1 MKQGDIMQWSAR
13 LYLKVKDRDVFK
25 RLSDVSAFGMTGEK
39 LFGGCVSE
47 YVVDGDGGMTE
58 SELYSFVA
66 QIAKKLGED
75 GIVIGD
81 CTSVS
86 VDPFTYCAFYLGDR
100 IRSDCFEIGN
110 GRSKRKVRLSEMFSH
125 TRINKPHEWLTYAHF
140 DVSDREKKVLS
151 EFGITVL
158 RSKEGNVF
166 EYNSPNLGLP
176 EEIALTG
183 TQYDGR
189 IDRIEKIKVGDVV
202 VLVREPNSEWG
213 ENTIDVRI
221 SDGSIGYLDQD
232 ACDKLAP
239 LIDSGMI
246 KYTAA
251 VARVVPL
258 SKRSRHCKTAIVTV
272 CVKASYL

>member
-1 MKQGDIMQWSAR
+1 MHWSAR

-47 YVVDGDGGMTE
+47 YVIDGDCSMTD
-58 SELYSFVA
+58 SELYSLIA
-66 QIAKKLGED
+66 QIGRRLGED

-110 GRSKRKVRLSEMFSH
+110 GRSTRKVRLSEMFSH
-125 TRINKPHEWLTYAHF
+125 TKINQPHEWLTYAHF
-140 DVSDREKKVLS
+140 NVSDSEEKVLAK
-151 EFGITVL
+151 FCITVF

-166 EYNSPNLGLP
+166 EYSPPNLGLP
-176 EEIALTG
+176 EEISLTG
-183 TQYDGR
+183 TQYNGR
-189 IDRIEKIKVGDVV
+189 IDRIEKINIGDTV
-202 VLVREPNSEWG
+202 VLIREPDNEWG
-213 ENTIDVRI
+213 ENTIDVRTY
-221 SDGSIGYLDQD
+221 DGSIGYLDQD

-239 LIDSGMI
+239 LIDSGRI

>member
-1 MKQGDIMQWSAR
+1 MQWSAR
-13 LYLKVKDRDVFK
+13 LFLKVNARDVFK
-25 RLSDVSAFGMTGEK
+25 RLNDVTAFGITGGK
-39 LFGGCVSE
+39 LFGGYVSE
-47 YVVDGDGGMTE
+47 YVIDGDCGMTE

-81 CTSVS
+81 CTSAS
-86 VDPFTYCAFYLGDR
+86 VDPFTYCVFYLGDR

-110 GRSKRKVRLSEMFSH
+110 GRSKRKERLSEMISN

-140 DVSDREKKVLS
+140 NVSDREKKVLS
-151 EFGITVL
+151 EFGITVF
-158 RSKEGNVF
+158 RSKDGNVF
-166 EYNSPNLGLP
+166 EYSPPNLGLP

-183 TQYDGR
+183 TQYNGR
-189 IDRIEKIKVGDVV
+189 TDRIEKLKVGDAVF
-202 VLVREPNSEWG
+202 LVREPNSEWG
-213 ENTIDVRI
+213 DNTIDVRT
-221 SDGSIGYLDQD
+221 SNGSIGYLDQD

-239 LIDSGMI
+239 LIDAGRI

-258 SKRSRHCKTAIVTV
+258 SKRSRHCKTAVVTV
-272 CVKASYL
+272 CVKVSFL